1 LTNGQKYDI
10 IIIVNEREVITMNT
24 VQTLNRTIQLNNL
37 TNVSLQNFDST
48 VTTTEIV
55 IGVGVAVVLCV
66 GVVAVIHWIL
76 NR

>member
-1 LTNGQKYDI
+1 
-10 IIIVNEREVITMNT
+10 MNT
-24 VQTLNRTIQLNNL
+24 IQTLNRTIQLNNL